1 MAKPIYPLP
10 AGLTGKDVEG
20 TFGSGT
26 LSVPVISRRFL
37 SSSSCSS
44 SSNSAKR
51 SSYTKKEKIIKG

>member
-1 MAKPIYPLP
+1 MAKPTYPLP
-10 AGLTGKDVEG
+10 AGLAAEGTFEG

-26 LSVPVISRRFL
+26 FSVLAISSRFL

-51 SSYTKKEKIIKG
+51 SS